1 MKVVLT
7 HLWPE
12 SNAGDYAIVRGTIDA
27 IEDVSPVPV
36 SFVGLTTF
44 AAHSAAL
51 VKHFPETLKKGV
63 ILKPA
68 LIPGY
73 KNDDCEQFTRVEK
86 ILLSLRYLVITSLL
100 LLGATGIARRLVSA
114 EQRQT
119 LDEIAQADLV
129 VVKGGAFLM
138 GFPGIAGSLYL
149 LRNALTATWC
159 AKLNRNCI
167 IAPHSFGP
175 FANALQ
181 RSLLRVMLK
190 GIGIYARE
198 KISLELLRSVRLPA
212 KYLPDMAFYF
222 GPQPGGRR
230 SEKQIAVTVRPCP
243 TFLSEGEQ
251 RAYYDNLTFVV
262 VELIRQGFCIVFV
275 PQVSG
280 PDEREDDRQAIGVIS
295 QMATQRL
302 GSSEQIQVVDPQTL
316 YEKFQVYGES
326 VCCVGTR
333 MHSVIFSC
341 LTGTKVVALAYLG
354 PKHRGI
360 MEELELGEFVLD
372 ITNLSAEGL
381 LQSIN
386 RALSSQST
394 AQTTVRVG
402 ELRMQIQDEFRG
414 LFAGSASRGQ
424 PQT

>member
-1 MKVVLT
+1 MKVVMT

-27 IEDVSPVPV
+27 IEDASPQAV
-36 SFVGLTTF
+36 SFIGLTTF

-51 VKHFPETLKKGV
+51 TAHFPETLRKGV
-63 ILKPA
+63 VLKPA

-73 KNDDCEQFTRVEK
+73 KNDQCEQFTTLEK
-86 ILLSLRYLVITSLL
+86 LLLSLRYLLITLL
-100 LLGATGIARRLVSA
+100 LLAGGKSIARYLVA
-114 EQRQT
+114 PPQRQT
-119 LDEIAQADLV
+119 LDDIAAADLV

-138 GFPGIAGSLYL
+138 GFPGVAGSLYL
-149 LRNALTATWC
+149 LRNALTAMWC
-159 AKLNRNCI
+159 ARLNRNCI

-175 FANALQ
+175 FANGLQ
-181 RSLLRVMLK
+181 RRLLRIMLR

-198 KISLELLRSVRLPA
+198 RISLDLLESVGLPA

-222 GPQPGGRR
+222 GPQVEGQRFER
-230 SEKQIAVTVRPCP
+230 QIAVTVRPCP
-243 TFLSEGEQ
+243 TFLSAEQ
-251 RAYYDNLTFVV
+251 QRSYYDGLADVV
-262 VELIRQGFCIVFV
+262 AELVKQGFHIVFV

-280 PDEREDDRQAIGVIS
+280 PDDREDDRRAIEVIRALAIERVG
-295 QMATQRL
+295 ATER
-302 GSSEQIQVVDPQTL
+302 IAVAHPATL
-316 YEKFQVYGES
+316 QEKFRIYSQS

-360 MEELELGEFVLD
+360 MEELQLGDFVLD
-372 ITNLSAEGL
+372 ITNLSAEQL
-381 LQSIN
+381 LQAIHH
-386 RALSSQST
+386 ALSSQST
-394 AQTTVRVG
+394 AHTSERVG
-402 ELRMQIQDEFRG
+402 ELRNQIRDEFR
-414 LFAGSASRGQ
+414 AMVADPPRQ